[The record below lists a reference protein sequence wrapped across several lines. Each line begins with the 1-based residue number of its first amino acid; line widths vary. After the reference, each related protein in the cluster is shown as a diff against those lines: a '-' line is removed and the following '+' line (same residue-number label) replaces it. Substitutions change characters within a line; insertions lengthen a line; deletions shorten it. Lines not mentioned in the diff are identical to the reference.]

1 MEEKDL
7 LAEISSIRNIMD
19 RSTKFISLSGLSG
32 IMAGI
37 YALLGAGAAYRLLY
51 TENDSATRVG
61 YDELLEGQLVLLAIA
76 VLIFSVATGL
86 LLTVRKAGKKG
97 QSVWN
102 QSSQSLLLNGAV
114 PLVAGGIFCV
124 IMLLRGYYVVIGPCT
139 LIFYGLALIA
149 ASKYTFGDVKWLG
162 LLDVGLGLL
171 AAIFPGYGLFF
182 WAFGFGVLHILYGTI
197 MHFKY
202 DR

>member
-37 YALLGAGAAYRLLY
+37 YALVGAGIAYNLLYLRTDSFLERGYYRLL
-51 TENDSATRVG
+51 EERLILVAAVVLFLS
-61 YDELLEGQLVLLAIA
+61 LL
-76 VLIFSVATGL
+76 TGV
-86 LLTVRKAGKKG
+86 LLTVRKASKKG
-97 QSVWN
+97 QTIWN
-102 QSSQSLLLNGAV
+102 QSSQSLLLNGAA
-114 PLVAGGIFCV
+114 PLVTGGIFCI